1 MGSPKSGT
9 RGALHARCSR
19 LWGMFQVPSGM
30 HTVLLLSTLAWLCY
44 LGAWLLLDVSL
55 GNHLQVSPV
64 PGLRTWLQI
73 PRPYIGHNPVCQA
86 HPQLAPCDC
95 TRHASLACFC
105 CLVQC
110 TALKPAMLQASHS
123 YVATNWN
130 SYYAG
135 RTDASNPSPRC
146 CSADSCTQND
156 RGRYT
161 ILTTLRTD
169 KYLPLLQVSWSCRFD
184 ISKHTMVGVNS
195 V

>member
-110 TALKPAMLQASHS
+110 TRSNLRCCRPAIAMLPQTGI
-123 YVATNWN
+123 ATML
-130 SYYAG
+130 AEQ
-135 RTDASNPSPRC
+135 THQTHPLDAALLIAVHRMTGAAIPFS
-146 CSADSCTQND
+146 Q
-156 RGRYT
+156 
-161 ILTTLRTD
+161 
-169 KYLPLLQVSWSCRFD
+169 PLGQTSTCHFYR
-184 ISKHTMVGVNS
+184 
-195 V
+195 